1 MKEAA
6 GELNMTVVVII
17 AVGAILAFLA
27 WFLPNVVFPSIEE
40 QWKDKD
46 PINPYQG
53 SNFIE
58 KVDINYYI

>member
-27 WFLPNVVFPSIEE
+27 WF
-40 QWKDKD
+40 
-46 PINPYQG
+46 YQM
-53 SNFIE
+53 
-58 KVDINYYI
+58 